1 MATNG
6 GGAAQTRLADGL
18 HLLDLGTQYIPRRA
32 LIEDG
37 GDEVLRCPTPGVL
50 VRTADGWFLLDTGLN
65 REVASRP
72 DRIETWFAWGECE
85 FPGAGDPLL
94 DALGACGVA
103 PGDLVGAAV
112 SHLHADHSG
121 GLRHLEDGPPV
132 AIQASELE
140 HAMRSGADDGYWRE
154 DFDRP
159 GIRWR
164 PLDGDA
170 ELAAGIRAV
179 ATPGHTPG
187 HMSFHVETEDA
198 GSWLF
203 AFDAIL
209 LTDNIEEGRP
219 GGRTSPPG
227 SPERMLQSQ
236 ARLVALAEASDATLM
251 PGHCPEWWARHATA
265 APSPRGGER

>member
-1 MATNG
+1 MT
-6 GGAAQTRLADGL
+6 AARLTFDAAPLRVYWEVTRACDLACRHCRAEALSRRHPQELTTGEGL

-72 DRIETWFAWGECE
+72 DRIERWFAWGECE

-94 DALGACGVA
+94 EALSACGVA

-132 AIQASELE
+132 AVQ
-140 HAMRSGADDGYWRE
+140 
-154 DFDRP
+154 
-159 GIRWR
+159 
-164 PLDGDA
+164 
-170 ELAAGIRAV
+170 
-179 ATPGHTPG
+179 
-187 HMSFHVETEDA
+187 
-198 GSWLF
+198 
-203 AFDAIL
+203 
-209 LTDNIEEGRP
+209 
-219 GGRTSPPG
+219 TS
-227 SPERMLQSQ
+227 
-236 ARLVALAEASDATLM
+236 
-251 PGHCPEWWARHATA
+251 
-265 APSPRGGER
+265 